1 MENVI
6 IKNGFGFKLS
16 DDKQKLFAFTVPT
29 ANKIELSS
37 SSLKQDLIDENCTL
51 YIDDFLLSEFISR
64 FQAKKK
70 GEQLEA
76 EIGYVKDATCEIL
89 IHSDKMKAS
98 LWLVPSF
105 GGEKITLQDIK
116 YALTKHG
123 VTFGIVSDD
132 VLTELVN
139 REEVSNVTIAKGI
152 PPINGVDSQFISL
165 LPEKTEKAPVI
176 SDDENAIVDYRELGD
191 IFFVRDGDLLAEK
204 IAATKGASGTNV
216 LGEFLTQKEG
226 AEKPLS
232 SDDSTRLN
240 PENTNQLLS
249 AITGQPVIT
258 ENSVHVN
265 AVLSLNSIDLST
277 GNVRYGGSIEVEHNV
292 ENGMTVFS
300 SKDIVINGDIINSK
314 IECLGDLLVKG
325 SVLGTS
331 QLIVNGKVQIKKG
344 VQGYKEKI
352 ENAES
357 VSLESLTPRIFAA
370 NFIILGFAENFE
382 VESDNNIVI
391 EQHALNCKL
400 MAENIEVG
408 AKSKKASIAGGVA
421 WATNVV
427 KVPVV
432 GNSASLP
439 TKICVGLNPQIQT
452 AIEETEE
459 LLEQNKKKQ
468 KNVQNTLAYLNQ
480 NYTPENE
487 SNKMKLNFILKELES
502 QANIHD
508 LELIDYKSQMKFI
521 ENPKII
527 IGQRVNIGTTIQIR
541 KAFLNIGKV
550 IAKSTFI
557 SDKGEVQL
565 IKPKM

>member
-204 IAATKGASGTNV
+204 IAATKGTSGTNV

-226 AEKPLS
+226 VEKPLS